1 MFSPMKIFARVLALA
16 SAFSVVSPALALDSI
31 PLEQLQPGLWKVERK
46 MEKLDLNPVE
56 YETRNTE
63 YCASPKKEIAR
74 VLSVTNLLCKTED
87 SKVGENRY
95 QIHAKCNLFGI
106 VGENTTIIT
115 IVSPSEYT
123 AEVETIGTKFGKK
136 QHRKELITAK
146 RAGDC

>member
-1 MFSPMKIFARVLALA
+1 MKIFAHVLALA

-87 SKVGENRY
+87 TKVGENRY

-146 RAGDC
+146 RASDCKE

>member
-1 MFSPMKIFARVLALA
+1 MKIFARVLGLVSAL
-16 SAFSVVSPALALDSI
+16 SVVSSAFALDSI
-31 PLEQLQPGLWKVERK
+31 PLDQLQPGLWKVERK

-95 QIHAKCNLFGI
+95 QIHAKCDLFGI

>member
-1 MFSPMKIFARVLALA
+1 MKIFARVLALA

>member
-1 MFSPMKIFARVLALA
+1 MKIFAHVLALA
-16 SAFSVVSPALALDSI
+16 SPFSVVSPAWALDSI
-31 PLEQLQPGLWKVERK
+31 PLEQLQPGVWKVVRK

>member
-1 MFSPMKIFARVLALA
+1 MFSSMKIFARVLGLVSAL
-16 SAFSVVSPALALDSI
+16 SVVSSAFALDSI
-31 PLEQLQPGLWKVERK
+31 PLDQLQPGLWKVERK

-87 SKVGENRY
+87 SKVGDNRY
-95 QIHAKCNLFGI
+95 KVHAKCNLFGI

-115 IVSPSEYT
+115 IVSPSEYA

>member
-1 MFSPMKIFARVLALA
+1 MKIFAHVLALA

>member
-1 MFSPMKIFARVLALA
+1 MKIFARVLGLVSAL
-16 SAFSVVSPALALDSI
+16 SVVSSAFALDSI
-31 PLEQLQPGLWKVERK
+31 PLDQLQPGLWKVERK

-87 SKVGENRY
+87 SKVGDNRY
-95 QIHAKCNLFGI
+95 KVHAKCNLFGI

-115 IVSPSEYT
+115 IVSPSEYA

>member
-1 MFSPMKIFARVLALA
+1 MNIRHLVLATLTVGFT
-16 SAFSVVSPALALDSI
+16 SAAVALDSI
-31 PLEQLQPGLWKVERK
+31 PLDQLQPGLWKVERK

-74 VLSVTNLLCKTED
+74 VLSITNMLCKAED
-87 SKVGENRY
+87 SKIGDNRY
-95 QIHAKCNLFGI
+95 KVHAKCNLFGI

-123 AEVETIGTKFGKK
+123 ADSETIGTKFG
-136 QHRKELITAK
+136 
-146 RAGDC
+146 

>member
-1 MFSPMKIFARVLALA
+1 MFSPMKIFAYVLALA

>member
-1 MFSPMKIFARVLALA
+1 MKIFAHVLALA
-16 SAFSVVSPALALDSI
+16 SAFSVVSPALVLDSI